1 MHRVLSVPGVQ
12 CRDSAIPRMTP
23 RSSGSVR
30 SRPCRR
36 LSRASPSSSL
46 GTIRLFPVVKRRLLY
61 LSLFL
66 FVNGFCFL
74 NSTHAWDHGVCFDLT
89 DWRCSELCC
98 SLAFIG
104 GSRIFSVRP
113 AVRRHV
119 GSSTDG
125 LSYITLQGTSALAS
139 LWPVSKHFTPPKSSN
154 PYSVWRVLFLLCI

>member
-74 NSTHAWDHGVCFDLT
+74 NSTHA
-89 DWRCSELCC
+89 
-98 SLAFIG
+98 
-104 GSRIFSVRP
+104 
-113 AVRRHV
+113 
-119 GSSTDG
+119 
-125 LSYITLQGTSALAS
+125 
-139 LWPVSKHFTPPKSSN
+139 
-154 PYSVWRVLFLLCI
+154 